1 MKARF
6 ELDSDGMRALHE
18 GRPLWQLIKELVAN
32 SWDEQITQC
41 EVIVNHSPRRIQ
53 ISVADD
59 GPGFSDIADAY
70 TLMAHTPKRSK
81 PTVRGRFNIGEK
93 ELLSIAIEGEV
104 ETTGWTVLFPAS
116 GGRRKCRNQRKTGT
130 IVRAD
135 VRGAEADL
143 QPTLAALRGFLT
155 PPDVDYIVN
164 GQKVPPRRPIATVNA
179 TLPTILASGPGEPL
193 RATNR
198 MTTIDIY
205 TPLNGQGHL
214 YEMGI
219 TVQKIDMP
227 YDVDVCQ
234 KVPLPPNRDVVSA
247 AYLKDIYAETLNAVA
262 DDLKDSDASESWVK
276 AAVEDDRTDKDT
288 VSVIKELRYGD
299 KSVLWSSDLK
309 ANERAYEAGMDIIHP
324 KTLSS
329 TERQRYRDAGLLSSI
344 ENFGGPEGDAPMP
357 EFTDVT
363 PEMEEVADYA
373 HWLARHLLG
382 KDIHVG
388 FVKAKS
394 IAALGQ
400 VRAFYSKGLLTF
412 NCHWLGTGNKTNYNG
427 ASWWHNA
434 PQPHQTEL
442 IIHEL
447 SHDAPT
453 TRSHSGGFADAVNSL
468 STQAIHLALK
478 GEWWGRA

>member
-6 ELDSDGMRALHE
+6 EVCSDGMRALHG

-32 SWDEQITQC
+32 SWDEEITQC
-41 EVIVNHSPRRIQ
+41 EVIIDHSPRRIQ

-59 GPGFSDIADAY
+59 GPGFADITDAY

-104 ETTGWTVLFPAS
+104 ETAGWTVLFPAG
-116 GGRRKCRNQRKTGT
+116 GGRRKRRNQRKTGT

-135 VRGAEADL
+135 VRGAEAL
-143 QPTLAALRGFLT
+143 MQPTLTALKGFLT
-155 PPDVDYIVN
+155 PPGVTYTVN
-164 GQKVPPRRPIATVNA
+164 GQKVLPRRSIATVNA

-193 RATNR
+193 R
-198 MTTIDIY
+198 TTSRKTTLNIY
-205 TPLNGQGHL
+205 NPLNGQGHL

-219 TVQKIDMP
+219 TVQPIDMP

-234 KVPLPPNRDVVSA
+234 KVPLPPNRDVVST

-262 DDLKDSDASESWVK
+262 EDLRESDASESWVK
-276 AAVEDDRTDKDT
+276 AAVEDDRTDDDT
-288 VSVIKELRYGD
+288 VSVVKDLRYGD
-299 KSVLWSSDLK
+299 RSVLWSSDLE

-329 TERQRYRDAGLLSSI
+329 IERNRYRDAGLVSSTDQ
-344 ENFGGPEGDAPMP
+344 FGGPDGNAPMP

-382 KDIHVG
+382 KDIQVE

-394 IAALGQ
+394 IAGLGKAL
-400 VRAFYSKGLLTF
+400 AFYGNGALNF
-412 NCHWLGTGNKTNYNG
+412 NVHWLGTGNKTNYDG
-427 ASWWHNA
+427 VSWWHNA

-453 TRSHSGGFADAVNSL
+453 TRSHSGGFTEAVSSL
-468 STQAIHLALK
+468 STKAIHLALK
-478 GEWWGRA
+478 GEWWS